1 MILGHPLLGAQ
12 VAEHRV
18 LVQIVSSHNENNCTH
33 LCFVRKRSPRDFF
46 SILLDLNRR
55 LFSTVVL
62 ITAIV
67 YFLSI
72 FDVAFIVEGNL
83 WLSNR
88 GDASQHLIGLRYF
101 VRDEWR
107 FPLFHVPTLGYP
119 RGTNII
125 FTDSI
130 PLVAL
135 IFKILAPLVPHD
147 FNPFGLWIC
156 VCYLLLAHA
165 FSSLL
170 YHFGHRSL
178 IAAVAGGLFAVM
190 TPFFMERL
198 LFQHPALCGHFLVVY
213 ALVLYFKV
221 ADSQKTQRQFL
232 LFTLLLVVALLI
244 QIYLFAMVASIYV
257 CAVLNAVVQP
267 KRSWRE
273 LRISILTT
281 VAALAATILLAGHL
295 SQSAQLPSAE
305 GFGYYSMNLLGPVA
319 SYYGGGFLSYG
330 RVDAT
335 GGQYEGFNYWGA
347 GIILLLWGGAPDLF
361 KNVGALFS
369 RRLCPVMLGFFALT
383 VFALSNQ
390 VYLGQYR
397 ILSYDFP
404 APLGYLAE
412 QFRSSG
418 RFFWVVSY
426 AVMALAVLN
435 GLGVR
440 RKWVATVLV
449 LGAVG
454 LQLAD
459 TGSIRNSLRQV
470 ANFSEERP
478 VAREGWRPIIDAH
491 SLIVLLPPTQCGGSH
506 RDYAEIGRSAAESGV
521 ALHSFW
527 AARHPMATLESCRTL
542 NKDVLDYG
550 FQSRV
555 LYIVDKRTA
564 LSFRQRPDL
573 RKFCS
578 ELGGRT
584 VCTLQRADLNL
595 PPLAPDRRLALWP
608 ADRRRLSSFEFTNF
622 LGIGWSYSEGE
633 RVWALGYRSELFF
646 RLPSCA
652 DATSL
657 RVNLRFVGRKGRTLT
672 MWANGGSPVT
682 RNYSE
687 LIIEDLVIPIGVCE
701 PDDPMVA
708 VTFVVDKPVST
719 LEIGEGGDA
728 RPLGLHLMEIE
739 LLL

>member
-1 MILGHPLLGAQ
+1 M
-12 VAEHRV
+12 RV
-18 LVQIVSSHNENNCTH
+18 YFQTPEGQKGNSG
-33 LCFVRKRSPRDFF
+33 
-46 SILLDLNRR
+46 
-55 LFSTVVL
+55 L

-72 FDVAFIVEGNL
+72 FDIAFIIEGNL

-88 GDASQHLIGLRYF
+88 GDASRHLIGLRYF
-101 VRDEWR
+101 VRNEWH
-107 FPLFHVPTLGYP
+107 FPLFHVSTLGHP
-119 RGTNII
+119 QGTNII

-135 IFKILAPLVPHD
+135 IFKLLTPLVPPD
-147 FNPFGLWIC
+147 FHPFGLWIV

-170 YHFGHRSL
+170 YHFGHRTL

-198 LFQHPALCGHFLVVY
+198 LRQQAALCGHFLVVY

-221 ADSQKTQRQFL
+221 ADSQKTQRHFL

-244 QIYLFAMVASIYV
+244 QVYLFAMVAAIYG
-257 CAVLNAVVQP
+257 CAVLNAVVRP

-295 SQSAQLPSAE
+295 SQSVHLLSSL
-305 GFGYYSMNLLGPVA
+305 GFGHYSMNLLAPVA
-319 SYYGGGFLSYG
+319 SYHDGFLSY
-330 RVDAT
+330 RRLDAT
-335 GGQYEGFNYWGA
+335 GGQFDGFNYWGA
-347 GIILLLWGGAPDLF
+347 GIMLLLCASVPDLF
-361 KNVGALFS
+361 KNVGALFR
-369 RRLCPVMLGFFALT
+369 RRLWPLMLGFFAITL
-383 VFALSNQ
+383 FALSNQ

-397 ILSYDFP
+397 VLSYDVP

-426 AVMALAVLN
+426 AVMVLAVLS

-478 VAREGWRPIIDAH
+478 VAKEGWRPIIDAH
-491 SLIVLLPPTQCGGSH
+491 RLIVLLPPTQCGGSR

-527 AARHPMATLESCRTL
+527 AARHPMAALESCRTL
-542 NKDVLDYG
+542 NEDVLDYG

-555 LYIVDKRTA
+555 LYVVDKGTA

-578 ELGGRT
+578 QLGGRT
-584 VCTLQRADLNL
+584 VCTLQRAGLNL
-595 PPLAPDRRLALWP
+595 PPLSPDRRLALWP
-608 ADRRRLSSFEFTNF
+608 ADRRRLSSFEFADF
-622 LGIGWSYSEGE
+622 LGIGWSYFE
-633 RVWALGYRSELFF
+633 RRGVWSLGYRSELFF
-646 RLPSCA
+646 RLPSCT

-657 RVNLRFVGRKGRTLT
+657 RVKILPFVGPKGQTLT
-672 MWANGGSPVT
+672 VWANGGSPVT

-687 LIIEDLVIPIGVCE
+687 PTIKDLVIPIGVCE

-708 VTFVVDKPVST
+708 VTFVVDKPVSP

-739 LLL
+739 LLLTGA